1 MLFFVYVL
9 IWEKIVKN
17 TICTLKNRLK
27 IHDVLYEVSFV
38 RFLSMFYRKMSNT
51 IHVPYSLTIETLDVI
66 VQQYSVAA
74 TVQNRSYHR
83 RRRRFPNE
91 VKQRTA
97 FYIAKQLQ
105 DLRRALAVVVIFI
118 LLLLIPITK
127 VVVGARCSD
136 KMPMKSSR
144 SFFLMVQGA
153 IALPMILAPIL
164 LVIVHFQKLF

>member
-1 MLFFVYVL
+1 
-9 IWEKIVKN
+9 
-17 TICTLKNRLK
+17 
-27 IHDVLYEVSFV
+27 
-38 RFLSMFYRKMSNT
+38 MSNT
-51 IHVPYSLTIETLDVI
+51 SHVPYSLTIDTLDAI
-66 VQQYSVAA
+66 IQPYSVA
-74 TVQNRSYHR
+74 TIVENRSYYR

-127 VVVGARCSD
+127 VIVGARCSD

-153 IALPMILAPIL
+153 IALPMIISPIL
-164 LVIVHFQKLF
+164 LVIVYFQKFF